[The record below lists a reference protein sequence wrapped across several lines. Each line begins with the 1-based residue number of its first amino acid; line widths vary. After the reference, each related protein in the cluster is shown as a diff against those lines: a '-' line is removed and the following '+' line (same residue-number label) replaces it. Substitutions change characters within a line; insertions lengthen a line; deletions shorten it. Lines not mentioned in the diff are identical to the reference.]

1 MGVVAS
7 RIPRRGPFLLLFAV
21 DQQLGTLL
29 ESVFVD
35 APLSPPD
42 FAVYSALRLTG
53 ETTPSALA
61 ADLGMRRPTVSAHLR
76 RMEARGHVLR
86 RVNPADGRSAFV
98 RLSAS
103 GRRAT
108 EACFPAF
115 ETAISAFRRHLT
127 TAEDDLLAHLLAA
140 SAAVDAAIAEVA
152 GTPPAAVP
160 RAEERPRPARS
171 GRPGRSRQAG

>member
-1 MGVVAS
+1 VAS
-7 RIPRRGPFLLLFAV
+7 RVPKRGPFLLLFAL

-29 ESVFVD
+29 DTVFAD

-42 FAVYSALRLTG
+42 FAVYSVLRLTG

-86 RVNPADGRSAFV
+86 RDNPDDGRSAFV

-115 ETAISAFRRHLT
+115 GSAIEAFRRNLPVEE
-127 TAEDDLLAHLLAA
+127 TALVDLLLGAA
-140 SAAVDAAIAEVA
+140 EALDAAIAELGGAAPSAVA
-152 GTPPAAVP
+152 ASAGPSP
-160 RAEERPRPARS
+160 RRGRPRRV
-171 GRPGRSRQAG
+171 G

>member
-1 MGVVAS
+1 MAS
-7 RIPRRGPFLLLFAV
+7 RIPKRGPFLLVFAV
-21 DQQLGTLL
+21 DQQLSTLL
-29 ESVFVD
+29 EMVFDD
-35 APLSPPD
+35 APLTPAD

-76 RMEARGHVLR
+76 RMESRGHVLR
-86 RVNPADGRSAFV
+86 RGNPSDGRSAFV

-115 ETAISAFRRHLT
+115 ETAIGAFRRHLLP
-127 TAEDDLLAHLLAA
+127 AEEDLLTALLAMSEA
-140 SAAVDAAIAEVA
+140 MESAIAEVA
-152 GTPPAAVP
+152 GGAPAVAAT
-160 RAEERPRPARS
+160 AEERPRPART
-171 GRPGRSRQAG
+171 GRPGRSRRAG